1 MIFRAKVVWFSAAE
15 GQIHMTYQTLWKHR
29 SSQMQEDQRQDLLE
43 KWQILGLS
51 FMMMSKTPEDFHDLV
66 KQEFGYIWDGKGWM
80 KEVSYQ

>member
-1 MIFRAKVVWFSAAE
+1 
-15 GQIHMTYQTLWKHR
+15 MTEE
-29 SSQMQEDQRQDLLE
+29 QEQPNARRPERKDLLE

-51 FMMMSKTPEDFHDLV
+51 FMMMSETPEDFHDMV